1 MNRPQDA
8 RYEYRRYQALG
19 NDYIV
24 MGRELAELVGDRGR
38 IRRLCDRH
46 IGLGSDGI
54 LLAVEPPAGF
64 GAALRIFN
72 PDGSEAEKSGNGVR
86 IFAKWCFDHGG
97 FPTDAPLRMHTLGG
111 PVAAHLL
118 AKEPTRSVLSVT
130 MGRASF
136 RCEDLPMTHPGEWI
150 ERDLEVGD
158 RVFPVTCVSMGNPH
172 AVIYT
177 DALDEPT
184 VRAYGPL
191 LEKHARFPQQTNV
204 QFARVADRGTVDVMI
219 WERGAGW
226 TLSSGSSSCAV
237 VAAGVRTGK
246 LDRDVRVRMP
256 GGELRVTVGADWEI
270 EQVGTAQELLYAT
283 IAPELVAELAAMPPE
298 QPV

>member
-1 MNRPQDA
+1 MAGSSHDEHHA
-8 RYEYRRYQALG
+8 YRRYQAVG

-24 MGRELAELVGDRGR
+24 MGKQLGKLLSDRER

-54 LLAVEPPAGF
+54 LLVADPPPGF
-64 GAALRIFN
+64 GAAVRILN

-86 IFAKWCFDHGG
+86 IFAKYCFDHVGL
-97 FPTDAPLRMHTLGG
+97 PTDAPLRIHTLGG
-111 PVAAHLL
+111 PVAARLL
-118 AKEPTRSVLSVT
+118 AREATRSVLSVT
-130 MGRASF
+130 MGHASF
-136 RCEDLPMTHPGEWI
+136 RCEDLPMTHQGEWI
-150 ERDLEVGD
+150 ERDLECGD

-177 DALDEPT
+177 DALDEAT
-184 VRAYGPL
+184 VRTYGAI
-191 LEKHARFPQQTNV
+191 LERHPRFPNGTNV
-204 QFARVADRGTVDVMI
+204 QFACVADRGTVDVMI

-246 LDRDVRVRMP
+246 LDERVRVRMP
-256 GGELRVTVGADWEI
+256 GGELQVTVGADWQV
-270 EQVGTAQELLYAT
+270 EQIGPVQEVMSG
-283 IAPELVAELAAMPPE
+283 IISPELVAELGAGGA
-298 QPV
+298 